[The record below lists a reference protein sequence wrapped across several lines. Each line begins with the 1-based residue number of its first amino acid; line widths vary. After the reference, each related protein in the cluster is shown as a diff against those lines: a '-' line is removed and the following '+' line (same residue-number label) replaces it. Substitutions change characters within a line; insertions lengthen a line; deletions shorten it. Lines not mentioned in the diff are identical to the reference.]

1 MSEMSF
7 LENSSSEDEQ
17 PVAKRKSVEKRD
29 NGPLDSDSDSDFD
42 LEMGSDEAETTLVP
56 SNPNLLD
63 RSQSSGN
70 AGQIAAFK
78 QKLSGMVNE
87 HKSCLKR
94 LRQEDR
100 ANNEEFFALVTYH
113 KTGELPAADNTTAY
127 EPVIHEG
134 INLMLV
140 PAGASAAKFGRHL
153 ACAMYGKG
161 EECKLQNYIIGAQ
174 RRRKDVRLPV
184 DEEERAKFEL
194 VVRRK
199 YPKFPEAAYKD
210 ARHAA
215 NQMGLDIKLKILQG
229 KSNN

>member
-1 MSEMSF
+1 MFVCFMLEMSF

-29 NGPLDSDSDSDFD
+29 NWPLDSGSDSDFD
-42 LEMGSDEAETTLVP
+42 LEMSSDEAETTLVP

-63 RSQSSGN
+63 RSQRSGN
-70 AGQIAAFK
+70 ADQIAAFK
-78 QKLSGMVNE
+78 QKLSRMVNK

-100 ANNEEFFALVTYH
+100 ANNEDFFALVTYH

-153 ACAMYGKG
+153 A
-161 EECKLQNYIIGAQ
+161 
-174 RRRKDVRLPV
+174 
-184 DEEERAKFEL
+184 
-194 VVRRK
+194 
-199 YPKFPEAAYKD
+199 
-210 ARHAA
+210 
-215 NQMGLDIKLKILQG
+215 
-229 KSNN
+229 